1 VCAACTKAWIGGF
14 NPAGGGFPKP
24 FREEWRKAFQNHG
37 TMNNAKN
44 TVAVRTLLMA
54 AVLFV
59 GLIAAM
65 MAKGLI
71 STAALAS

>member
-1 VCAACTKAWIGGF
+1 
-14 NPAGGGFPKP
+14 
-24 FREEWRKAFQNHG
+24 
-37 TMNNAKN
+37 MNNAKN